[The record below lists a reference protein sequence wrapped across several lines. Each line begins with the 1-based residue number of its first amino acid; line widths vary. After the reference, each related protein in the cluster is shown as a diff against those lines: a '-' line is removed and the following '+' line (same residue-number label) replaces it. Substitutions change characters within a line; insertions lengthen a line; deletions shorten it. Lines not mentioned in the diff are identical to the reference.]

1 LEHTEETE
9 MDKVDSS
16 TVPDPTEWG
25 YYVQV
30 NRNHSFGP
38 FDTKSKAYAW
48 AENHRKN
55 RRGTKC
61 AVRHAFEFPAT

>member
-1 LEHTEETE
+1 MVETNGPAI
-9 MDKVDSS
+9 
-16 TVPDPTEWG
+16 PDPANWG

-30 NRNHSFGP
+30 NGNHSFGP

-48 AENHRKN
+48 AESHRKS

-61 AVRHAFEFPAT
+61 VVRHAFQFAAA